1 MKYLHVQ
8 LFIFTPH
15 NSKGMNSFSRI
26 NNITGW
32 LVFAVALIVYTM
44 TMEAT
49 ASFWDCGEFIAA
61 TYKLQVVH
69 PPGAPIFLMVGR
81 IFTLFASG
89 PEQVPLMTNFYSA
102 LSTAFGALFVFWIIT
117 RMMRKSIAGTNEPNG
132 SQLATIMFG
141 GIIGATCFLFMDSI
155 WFSAV
160 ESEVYA
166 LATFFFI
173 LIFWSIVKW
182 EAHADDPNSDRWIL
196 FMALMMGLSIGVHL
210 LALLVIP
217 AIALIYY
224 FRNYTYSRKGLI
236 YTLLIGT
243 ALVAFVLYGLLDKF
257 IAIAAAFDRT
267 FVNDIGLPIGSGII
281 VFSLIVVGGI
291 VYGIRH
297 AIQRNK
303 RILYITMMS
312 FTMLIIGLTSYAM
325 VLIRAKAEPV
335 INMNGINDVHSFLSY
350 LKREQYGS
358 RALFY
363 GPYWTAQPIQY
374 EKGKEKF
381 GVVPGKDGYQVI
393 SHEFEPVYDI
403 PAEYLNSP
411 NISDNARLIQ
421 ERNKQVLF
429 PRMGSL
435 EDRHSGLYYD
445 FANVDPAAEQT
456 YVPTYGENLKFMF
469 NYQFGHMFWRYFMW
483 NFSGRQNDTQGN
495 FYDGYKDGNWVTG
508 IEAIDKT
515 KNEQLEEVPPSLK
528 NVLTHNNYY
537 MLPFILGIMGM
548 VYQLRKDKRGFAVVL
563 TLFLFMG
570 IMNIINM
577 NQPPT
582 EPRER
587 DYAQVGAFF
596 AFAIWIGFGI
606 GAIIDLAKNFKSKTI
621 QEYVLYSAL
630 ILLSMFFLGLT
641 MYSFTNFLMISAY
654 LIIVMLLMG
663 GIAYVINNAMKK
675 EMALAVIAFLLCI
688 PAPFLMASQ
697 GWDDHNRS
705 DRTFARDIARNYL
718 ESCPPNAILFTQG
731 DNDTYPLWYA
741 QEVENIRL
749 DVKIINLSLLGVDW
763 YINQLRHATN
773 ESAPIALT
781 LSADKILGDKR
792 NQVVDNDKSKFKN
805 QTMELKDVLEFIG
818 QDDPKFQ
825 VYSEGLEDYFSYVP
839 TKKFKLTIDAEKMK
853 ANNIVPQALVED
865 MKKELNFELKRGTL
879 LKNDLM
885 TLDIVANNINIRPIC
900 FAISVTADSH
910 LGMEKYLMQRNMV
923 YQLMPVEME
932 NNKSQMDGYRKQMN
946 TDIQY
951 DLLVNQ
957 KDKFTYGGVERGG
970 EMYIDPSGMGSVLTT
985 KYLNYFEL
993 AKNLDQERQYLEAQ
1007 ARQMMTDTVNK
1018 EYNEVGQ
1025 QLMQESADKKKKTIE
1040 VLDLMQ
1046 TLFPDS
1052 SVPYDFNMVNVAQ
1065 VYQRL
1070 GENEKAMAIVTTM
1083 KERVMQEL
1091 EYYYKMTL
1099 KNSLTASMFED
1110 DKLRSETWVY
1120 YTVNMANNA
1129 GDKEFAEALDKE
1141 WETLRMKYGILAPN
1155 ERGRK

>member
-1 MKYLHVQ
+1 
-8 LFIFTPH
+8 
-15 NSKGMNSFSRI
+15 MNSFSRI

-89 PEQVPLMTNFYSA
+89 PEQVPLMTNFFSA

-117 RMMRKSIAGTNEPNG
+117 RMMRKSLAGTNEPSG

-291 VYGIRH
+291 IYGIRH

-374 EKGKEKF
+374 EKGKAKF

-411 NISDNARLIQ
+411 NVSENARLIQ

-435 EDRHSGLYYD
+435 EDRHAGLYYD

-456 YVPTYGENLKFMF
+456 YVPTYGENLKFLF
-469 NYQFGHMFWRYFMW
+469 NYQLGHMFWRYFMW

-675 EMALAVIAFLLCI
+675 EMALAVVAFLLCI

-741 QEVENIRL
+741 QEVENIRP

-853 ANNIVPQALVED
+853 ANNIVPEALVENI
-865 MKKELNFELKRGTL
+865 KKELNFELKRGTL

-885 TLDIVANNINIRPIC
+885 TLDIVANNINNRPIC

-1099 KNSLTASMFED
+1099 KSSLTASMFED

-1120 YTVNMANNA
+1120 YTVNMARSA
-1129 GDKEFAEALDKE
+1129 GDKDFAEALDKE

>member
-89 PEQVPLMTNFYSA
+89 PEQVPLMTNFFSA

-117 RMMRKSIAGTNEPNG
+117 RMMRKSLAGTNEPSG

-374 EKGKEKF
+374 EKGKAKF

-411 NISDNARLIQ
+411 NVSENARLIQ

-435 EDRHSGLYYD
+435 EDRHAGLYYD

-456 YVPTYGENLKFMF
+456 YVPTYGENLKFLF
-469 NYQFGHMFWRYFMW
+469 NYQLGHMFWRYFMW

-675 EMALAVIAFLLCI
+675 EMALAVVAFLLCI

-741 QEVENIRL
+741 QEVENIRP

-853 ANNIVPQALVED
+853 ANNIVPEALVEN

-885 TLDIVANNINIRPIC
+885 TLDIVANNINNRPIC

-1099 KNSLTASMFED
+1099 KSSLTASMFED

-1120 YTVNMANNA
+1120 YTVNMARSA
-1129 GDKEFAEALDKE
+1129 GDKDFAEALDKE

>member
-1 MKYLHVQ
+1 
-8 LFIFTPH
+8 
-15 NSKGMNSFSRI
+15 
-26 NNITGW
+26 
-32 LVFAVALIVYTM
+32 
-44 TMEAT
+44 
-49 ASFWDCGEFIAA
+49 
-61 TYKLQVVH
+61 
-69 PPGAPIFLMVGR
+69 
-81 IFTLFASG
+81 
-89 PEQVPLMTNFYSA
+89 
-102 LSTAFGALFVFWIIT
+102 
-117 RMMRKSIAGTNEPNG
+117 
-132 SQLATIMFG
+132 
-141 GIIGATCFLFMDSI
+141 
-155 WFSAV
+155 
-160 ESEVYA
+160 
-166 LATFFFI
+166 
-173 LIFWSIVKW
+173 
-182 EAHADDPNSDRWIL
+182 
-196 FMALMMGLSIGVHL
+196 
-210 LALLVIP
+210 
-217 AIALIYY
+217 
-224 FRNYTYSRKGLI
+224 
-236 YTLLIGT
+236 
-243 ALVAFVLYGLLDKF
+243 
-257 IAIAAAFDRT
+257 
-267 FVNDIGLPIGSGII
+267 
-281 VFSLIVVGGI
+281 
-291 VYGIRH
+291 
-297 AIQRNK
+297 
-303 RILYITMMS
+303 
-312 FTMLIIGLTSYAM
+312 
-325 VLIRAKAEPV
+325 
-335 INMNGINDVHSFLSY
+335 
-350 LKREQYGS
+350 
-358 RALFY
+358 
-363 GPYWTAQPIQY
+363 
-374 EKGKEKF
+374 
-381 GVVPGKDGYQVI
+381 
-393 SHEFEPVYDI
+393 
-403 PAEYLNSP
+403 
-411 NISDNARLIQ
+411 
-421 ERNKQVLF
+421 
-429 PRMGSL
+429 
-435 EDRHSGLYYD
+435 
-445 FANVDPAAEQT
+445 
-456 YVPTYGENLKFMF
+456 
-469 NYQFGHMFWRYFMW
+469 MFWRYFMW

-853 ANNIVPQALVED
+853 ANNIVPEALVED

>member
-89 PEQVPLMTNFYSA
+89 PEQVPLMTNFFSA

-117 RMMRKSIAGTNEPNG
+117 RMMRKSLAGTNEPSG

-291 VYGIRH
+291 IYGIRH

-374 EKGKEKF
+374 EKGKAKF

-411 NISDNARLIQ
+411 NVSENARLIQ

-435 EDRHSGLYYD
+435 EDRHAGLYYD

-456 YVPTYGENLKFMF
+456 YVPTYGENLKFLF
-469 NYQFGHMFWRYFMW
+469 NYQLGHMFWRYFMW

-675 EMALAVIAFLLCI
+675 EMALAVVAFLLCI

-741 QEVENIRL
+741 QEVENIRP

-853 ANNIVPQALVED
+853 ANNIVPEALVEN

-885 TLDIVANNINIRPIC
+885 TLDIVANNINNRPIC

-1099 KNSLTASMFED
+1099 KSSLTASMFED

-1120 YTVNMANNA
+1120 YTVNMARSA
-1129 GDKEFAEALDKE
+1129 GDKDFAEALDKE

>member
-1 MKYLHVQ
+1 
-8 LFIFTPH
+8 
-15 NSKGMNSFSRI
+15 
-26 NNITGW
+26 
-32 LVFAVALIVYTM
+32 
-44 TMEAT
+44 
-49 ASFWDCGEFIAA
+49 
-61 TYKLQVVH
+61 
-69 PPGAPIFLMVGR
+69 
-81 IFTLFASG
+81 
-89 PEQVPLMTNFYSA
+89 
-102 LSTAFGALFVFWIIT
+102 
-117 RMMRKSIAGTNEPNG
+117 
-132 SQLATIMFG
+132 
-141 GIIGATCFLFMDSI
+141 
-155 WFSAV
+155 
-160 ESEVYA
+160 
-166 LATFFFI
+166 
-173 LIFWSIVKW
+173 
-182 EAHADDPNSDRWIL
+182 
-196 FMALMMGLSIGVHL
+196 
-210 LALLVIP
+210 
-217 AIALIYY
+217 
-224 FRNYTYSRKGLI
+224 
-236 YTLLIGT
+236 
-243 ALVAFVLYGLLDKF
+243 
-257 IAIAAAFDRT
+257 
-267 FVNDIGLPIGSGII
+267 
-281 VFSLIVVGGI
+281 
-291 VYGIRH
+291 
-297 AIQRNK
+297 
-303 RILYITMMS
+303 
-312 FTMLIIGLTSYAM
+312 
-325 VLIRAKAEPV
+325 
-335 INMNGINDVHSFLSY
+335 
-350 LKREQYGS
+350 
-358 RALFY
+358 
-363 GPYWTAQPIQY
+363 
-374 EKGKEKF
+374 
-381 GVVPGKDGYQVI
+381 
-393 SHEFEPVYDI
+393 
-403 PAEYLNSP
+403 
-411 NISDNARLIQ
+411 
-421 ERNKQVLF
+421 
-429 PRMGSL
+429 
-435 EDRHSGLYYD
+435 
-445 FANVDPAAEQT
+445 
-456 YVPTYGENLKFMF
+456 
-469 NYQFGHMFWRYFMW
+469 
-483 NFSGRQNDTQGN
+483 
-495 FYDGYKDGNWVTG
+495 
-508 IEAIDKT
+508 
-515 KNEQLEEVPPSLK
+515 
-528 NVLTHNNYY
+528 

-853 ANNIVPQALVED
+853 ANNIVPEALVED

>member
-1 MKYLHVQ
+1 MQ

-89 PEQVPLMTNFYSA
+89 PEQVPLMTNFFSA

-117 RMMRKSIAGTNEPNG
+117 RMMRKSLAGTNEPSG

-374 EKGKEKF
+374 EKGKAKF

-411 NISDNARLIQ
+411 NVSENARLIQ

-435 EDRHSGLYYD
+435 EDRHAGLYYD

-456 YVPTYGENLKFMF
+456 YVPTYGENLKFLF
-469 NYQFGHMFWRYFMW
+469 NYQLGHMFWRYFMW

-675 EMALAVIAFLLCI
+675 EMALAVVAFLLCI

-741 QEVENIRL
+741 QEVENIRP

-853 ANNIVPQALVED
+853 ANNIVPEALVEN

-885 TLDIVANNINIRPIC
+885 TLDIVANNINNRPIC

-1099 KNSLTASMFED
+1099 KSSLTASMFED

-1120 YTVNMANNA
+1120 YTVNMARSA
-1129 GDKEFAEALDKE
+1129 GDKDFAEALDKE

>member
-1 MKYLHVQ
+1 
-8 LFIFTPH
+8 
-15 NSKGMNSFSRI
+15 
-26 NNITGW
+26 
-32 LVFAVALIVYTM
+32 
-44 TMEAT
+44 
-49 ASFWDCGEFIAA
+49 
-61 TYKLQVVH
+61 
-69 PPGAPIFLMVGR
+69 
-81 IFTLFASG
+81 
-89 PEQVPLMTNFYSA
+89 
-102 LSTAFGALFVFWIIT
+102 
-117 RMMRKSIAGTNEPNG
+117 
-132 SQLATIMFG
+132 
-141 GIIGATCFLFMDSI
+141 
-155 WFSAV
+155 
-160 ESEVYA
+160 
-166 LATFFFI
+166 
-173 LIFWSIVKW
+173 
-182 EAHADDPNSDRWIL
+182 
-196 FMALMMGLSIGVHL
+196 
-210 LALLVIP
+210 
-217 AIALIYY
+217 
-224 FRNYTYSRKGLI
+224 
-236 YTLLIGT
+236 
-243 ALVAFVLYGLLDKF
+243 
-257 IAIAAAFDRT
+257 
-267 FVNDIGLPIGSGII
+267 
-281 VFSLIVVGGI
+281 
-291 VYGIRH
+291 
-297 AIQRNK
+297 
-303 RILYITMMS
+303 
-312 FTMLIIGLTSYAM
+312 
-325 VLIRAKAEPV
+325 
-335 INMNGINDVHSFLSY
+335 
-350 LKREQYGS
+350 
-358 RALFY
+358 
-363 GPYWTAQPIQY
+363 
-374 EKGKEKF
+374 
-381 GVVPGKDGYQVI
+381 
-393 SHEFEPVYDI
+393 
-403 PAEYLNSP
+403 
-411 NISDNARLIQ
+411 
-421 ERNKQVLF
+421 
-429 PRMGSL
+429 
-435 EDRHSGLYYD
+435 
-445 FANVDPAAEQT
+445 
-456 YVPTYGENLKFMF
+456 
-469 NYQFGHMFWRYFMW
+469 
-483 NFSGRQNDTQGN
+483 
-495 FYDGYKDGNWVTG
+495 
-508 IEAIDKT
+508 
-515 KNEQLEEVPPSLK
+515 
-528 NVLTHNNYY
+528 
-537 MLPFILGIMGM
+537 
-548 VYQLRKDKRGFAVVL
+548 
-563 TLFLFMG
+563 MG

>member
-1 MKYLHVQ
+1 
-8 LFIFTPH
+8 
-15 NSKGMNSFSRI
+15 
-26 NNITGW
+26 
-32 LVFAVALIVYTM
+32 
-44 TMEAT
+44 
-49 ASFWDCGEFIAA
+49 
-61 TYKLQVVH
+61 
-69 PPGAPIFLMVGR
+69 
-81 IFTLFASG
+81 
-89 PEQVPLMTNFYSA
+89 
-102 LSTAFGALFVFWIIT
+102 
-117 RMMRKSIAGTNEPNG
+117 
-132 SQLATIMFG
+132 
-141 GIIGATCFLFMDSI
+141 
-155 WFSAV
+155 
-160 ESEVYA
+160 
-166 LATFFFI
+166 
-173 LIFWSIVKW
+173 
-182 EAHADDPNSDRWIL
+182 
-196 FMALMMGLSIGVHL
+196 
-210 LALLVIP
+210 
-217 AIALIYY
+217 
-224 FRNYTYSRKGLI
+224 
-236 YTLLIGT
+236 
-243 ALVAFVLYGLLDKF
+243 
-257 IAIAAAFDRT
+257 
-267 FVNDIGLPIGSGII
+267 
-281 VFSLIVVGGI
+281 
-291 VYGIRH
+291 
-297 AIQRNK
+297 
-303 RILYITMMS
+303 
-312 FTMLIIGLTSYAM
+312 
-325 VLIRAKAEPV
+325 
-335 INMNGINDVHSFLSY
+335 
-350 LKREQYGS
+350 
-358 RALFY
+358 
-363 GPYWTAQPIQY
+363 
-374 EKGKEKF
+374 
-381 GVVPGKDGYQVI
+381 
-393 SHEFEPVYDI
+393 
-403 PAEYLNSP
+403 
-411 NISDNARLIQ
+411 
-421 ERNKQVLF
+421 
-429 PRMGSL
+429 
-435 EDRHSGLYYD
+435 
-445 FANVDPAAEQT
+445 
-456 YVPTYGENLKFMF
+456 
-469 NYQFGHMFWRYFMW
+469 
-483 NFSGRQNDTQGN
+483 
-495 FYDGYKDGNWVTG
+495 
-508 IEAIDKT
+508 
-515 KNEQLEEVPPSLK
+515 
-528 NVLTHNNYY
+528 

>member
-1 MKYLHVQ
+1 VKYLHVQ

-89 PEQVPLMTNFYSA
+89 PEQVPLMTNFFSA

-117 RMMRKSIAGTNEPNG
+117 RMMRKSLAGTNEPSG

-291 VYGIRH
+291 IYGIRH

-374 EKGKEKF
+374 EKGKAKF

-411 NISDNARLIQ
+411 NVSENARLIQ

-435 EDRHSGLYYD
+435 EDRHAGLYYD

-456 YVPTYGENLKFMF
+456 YVPTYGENLKFLF
-469 NYQFGHMFWRYFMW
+469 NYQLGHMFWRYFMW

-675 EMALAVIAFLLCI
+675 EMALAVVAFLLCI

-741 QEVENIRL
+741 QEVENIRP

-853 ANNIVPQALVED
+853 ANNIVPEALVENI
-865 MKKELNFELKRGTL
+865 KKELNFELKRGTL

-885 TLDIVANNINIRPIC
+885 TLDIVANNINNRPIC

-1099 KNSLTASMFED
+1099 KSSLTASMFED

-1120 YTVNMANNA
+1120 YTVNMARSA
-1129 GDKEFAEALDKE
+1129 GDKDFAEALDKE

>member
-1 MKYLHVQ
+1 
-8 LFIFTPH
+8 
-15 NSKGMNSFSRI
+15 
-26 NNITGW
+26 
-32 LVFAVALIVYTM
+32 
-44 TMEAT
+44 
-49 ASFWDCGEFIAA
+49 
-61 TYKLQVVH
+61 
-69 PPGAPIFLMVGR
+69 
-81 IFTLFASG
+81 
-89 PEQVPLMTNFYSA
+89 
-102 LSTAFGALFVFWIIT
+102 
-117 RMMRKSIAGTNEPNG
+117 
-132 SQLATIMFG
+132 
-141 GIIGATCFLFMDSI
+141 
-155 WFSAV
+155 
-160 ESEVYA
+160 
-166 LATFFFI
+166 
-173 LIFWSIVKW
+173 
-182 EAHADDPNSDRWIL
+182 
-196 FMALMMGLSIGVHL
+196 
-210 LALLVIP
+210 
-217 AIALIYY
+217 
-224 FRNYTYSRKGLI
+224 
-236 YTLLIGT
+236 
-243 ALVAFVLYGLLDKF
+243 
-257 IAIAAAFDRT
+257 
-267 FVNDIGLPIGSGII
+267 
-281 VFSLIVVGGI
+281 
-291 VYGIRH
+291 
-297 AIQRNK
+297 
-303 RILYITMMS
+303 
-312 FTMLIIGLTSYAM
+312 
-325 VLIRAKAEPV
+325 
-335 INMNGINDVHSFLSY
+335 
-350 LKREQYGS
+350 
-358 RALFY
+358 
-363 GPYWTAQPIQY
+363 
-374 EKGKEKF
+374 
-381 GVVPGKDGYQVI
+381 
-393 SHEFEPVYDI
+393 
-403 PAEYLNSP
+403 
-411 NISDNARLIQ
+411 
-421 ERNKQVLF
+421 
-429 PRMGSL
+429 
-435 EDRHSGLYYD
+435 
-445 FANVDPAAEQT
+445 
-456 YVPTYGENLKFMF
+456 
-469 NYQFGHMFWRYFMW
+469 MW

-853 ANNIVPQALVED
+853 ANNIVPEALVED

>member
-1 MKYLHVQ
+1 MQ

-89 PEQVPLMTNFYSA
+89 PEQVPLMTNFFSA

-117 RMMRKSIAGTNEPNG
+117 RMMRKSLAGTNEPSG

-374 EKGKEKF
+374 EKGKAKF

-411 NISDNARLIQ
+411 NVSENARLIQ

-435 EDRHSGLYYD
+435 EDRHAGLYYD

-456 YVPTYGENLKFMF
+456 YVPTYGENLKFLF
-469 NYQFGHMFWRYFMW
+469 NYQLGHMFWRYFMW

-675 EMALAVIAFLLCI
+675 EMALAVVAFLLCI

-741 QEVENIRL
+741 QEVENIRP

-805 QTMELKDVLEFIG
+805 QTMELKDALEFIG

-839 TKKFKLTIDAEKMK
+839 TKKFKVTIDAEKMK
-853 ANNIVPQALVED
+853 ANNIVPEALVED

-885 TLDIVANNINIRPIC
+885 TLDIVASNINNRPIC

-1099 KNSLTASMFED
+1099 KSSLTASMFED

-1120 YTVNMANNA
+1120 YTVNMARSA
-1129 GDKEFAEALDKE
+1129 GDKDFAEALDKE

>member
-1 MKYLHVQ
+1 
-8 LFIFTPH
+8 
-15 NSKGMNSFSRI
+15 MNSFSRI

-89 PEQVPLMTNFYSA
+89 PEQVPLMTNFFSA

-117 RMMRKSIAGTNEPNG
+117 RMMRKSLAGTNEPSG

-374 EKGKEKF
+374 EKGKAKF

-411 NISDNARLIQ
+411 NVSENARLIQ

-435 EDRHSGLYYD
+435 EDRHAGLYYD

-456 YVPTYGENLKFMF
+456 YVPTYGENLKFLF
-469 NYQFGHMFWRYFMW
+469 NYQLGHMFWRYFMW

-675 EMALAVIAFLLCI
+675 EMALAVVAFLLCI

-741 QEVENIRL
+741 QEVENIRP

-853 ANNIVPQALVED
+853 ANNIVPEALVEN

-885 TLDIVANNINIRPIC
+885 TLDIVANNINNRPIC

-1099 KNSLTASMFED
+1099 KSSLTASMFED

-1120 YTVNMANNA
+1120 YTVNMARSA
-1129 GDKEFAEALDKE
+1129 GDKDFAEALDKE

>member
-1 MKYLHVQ
+1 
-8 LFIFTPH
+8 
-15 NSKGMNSFSRI
+15 
-26 NNITGW
+26 
-32 LVFAVALIVYTM
+32 
-44 TMEAT
+44 
-49 ASFWDCGEFIAA
+49 
-61 TYKLQVVH
+61 
-69 PPGAPIFLMVGR
+69 
-81 IFTLFASG
+81 
-89 PEQVPLMTNFYSA
+89 
-102 LSTAFGALFVFWIIT
+102 
-117 RMMRKSIAGTNEPNG
+117 
-132 SQLATIMFG
+132 
-141 GIIGATCFLFMDSI
+141 
-155 WFSAV
+155 
-160 ESEVYA
+160 
-166 LATFFFI
+166 
-173 LIFWSIVKW
+173 
-182 EAHADDPNSDRWIL
+182 
-196 FMALMMGLSIGVHL
+196 
-210 LALLVIP
+210 
-217 AIALIYY
+217 
-224 FRNYTYSRKGLI
+224 
-236 YTLLIGT
+236 
-243 ALVAFVLYGLLDKF
+243 
-257 IAIAAAFDRT
+257 
-267 FVNDIGLPIGSGII
+267 
-281 VFSLIVVGGI
+281 
-291 VYGIRH
+291 
-297 AIQRNK
+297 
-303 RILYITMMS
+303 
-312 FTMLIIGLTSYAM
+312 
-325 VLIRAKAEPV
+325 
-335 INMNGINDVHSFLSY
+335 
-350 LKREQYGS
+350 
-358 RALFY
+358 
-363 GPYWTAQPIQY
+363 
-374 EKGKEKF
+374 
-381 GVVPGKDGYQVI
+381 
-393 SHEFEPVYDI
+393 
-403 PAEYLNSP
+403 
-411 NISDNARLIQ
+411 
-421 ERNKQVLF
+421 
-429 PRMGSL
+429 
-435 EDRHSGLYYD
+435 
-445 FANVDPAAEQT
+445 
-456 YVPTYGENLKFMF
+456 
-469 NYQFGHMFWRYFMW
+469 MW

>member
-1 MKYLHVQ
+1 MK
-8 LFIFTPH
+8 
-15 NSKGMNSFSRI
+15 SFSRI

-32 LVFAVALIVYTM
+32 IIFAIALVVYTS

-89 PEQVPLMTNFYSA
+89 PEQVPIMTNFFSA
-102 LSTAFGALFVFWIIT
+102 LSTAFGALFVFWIVT
-117 RMMRKSIAGTNEPNG
+117 RMMRKAVAGINEPTG
-132 SQLATIMFG
+132 SQIATIIFG
-141 GIIGATCFLFMDSI
+141 GIIGAGCFIFMDSI

-173 LIFWSIVKW
+173 LIFWTIVKW

-224 FRNYTYSRKGLI
+224 FKNYTYTRKGLI
-236 YTLLIGT
+236 YTLLLGT
-243 ALVAFVLYGLLDKF
+243 ALVAFVLYGILDKF
-257 IAIAAAFDRT
+257 IAIAAGFDRV
-267 FVNDIGLPIGSGII
+267 FVNGMNLPYGTGII
-281 VFSLIVVGGI
+281 FFSLLVIGGI
-291 VYGIRH
+291 IYTVRY
-297 AIQRNK
+297 AIQKGK
-303 RILYITMMS
+303 RALYIVMMS
-312 FTMLIIGLTSYAM
+312 FSMLIIGLTSYAM

-363 GPYWTAQPIQY
+363 GPYWTAQPVDY
-374 EKGKEKF
+374 KKGKAKY
-381 GVVPGKDGYQVI
+381 GVVEGKDGYQVV
-393 SHEFEPVYDI
+393 SHEFEPVYKI
-403 PAEYLNSP
+403 PSEYLSGP
-411 NISDNARLIQ
+411 NVNDKALLLK

-435 EDRHSGLYYD
+435 EDRHAGLYYD
-445 FANVDPAAEQT
+445 YVGVDPQNEET
-456 YVPTYGENLKFMF
+456 YVPSYGDNLGFLF

-495 FYDGYKDGNWVTG
+495 FYDGYKDGNWITG

-515 KNEQLEEVPPSLK
+515 KNEQLVDVPASLK
-528 NVLTHNNYY
+528 DLVTHNTYY
-537 MLPFILGIMGM
+537 MLPFIIGIMGM
-548 VYQLRKDKRGFAVVL
+548 AYQLRKDKRGFAVVL

-606 GAIIDLAKNFKSKTI
+606 GAIIDLAKNFKTKTI
-621 QEYVLYSAL
+621 QEYLLYAGI
-630 ILLSMFFLGLT
+630 ILLAMFFLGLT
-641 MYSFTNFLMISAY
+641 MYSFTMFIMISIYA
-654 LIIVMLLMG
+654 LAVMLLMG
-663 GIAYVINNAMKK
+663 GIAYLINNIMKK
-675 EMALAVIAFLLCI
+675 EMAVAAIAFILCL
-688 PAPFLMASQ
+688 PAPLLMAQQ

-741 QEVENIRL
+741 QEVEGIRT
-749 DVKIINLSLLGVDW
+749 DIRIVNLSLLGVDW

-773 ESAPIALT
+773 DSKAIPLT
-781 LSADKILGDKR
+781 LSSDKIIGDKR
-792 NQVVDNDKSKFKN
+792 NQIVDNDKSKFKN
-805 QTMELKDVLEFIG
+805 QTMELSEVIKFIG

-825 VYSEGLEDYFSYVP
+825 IYSEGLDDYFNYVP
-839 TKKFKLTIDAEKMK
+839 TKKFKITIDADAMK
-853 ANNIVPQALVED
+853 KNNIVPESMVEA
-865 MKKELNFELKRGTL
+865 MKKELTFDLKRGTL

-885 TLDIVANNINIRPIC
+885 TLDIVANNINTRPIC
-900 FAISVTADSH
+900 FAISVTGESH

-932 NNKSQMDGYRKQMN
+932 NDKSVMDGYRKQMN

-970 EMYIDPSGMGSVLTT
+970 KMYVDPSGMGSILTA
-985 KYLNYFEL
+985 KYMNYFEL
-993 AKNLDQERQYLEAQ
+993 VKSLDEERQYLEAQ
-1007 ARQMMTDTVNK
+1007 ARQMMTDTVNL
-1018 EYNEVGQ
+1018 EYDEVGQ
-1025 QLMQESADKKKKTIE
+1025 QLMKESAEKKEKMLT
-1040 VLDLMQ
+1040 VLSLMDQ
-1046 TLFPDS
+1046 LFPAS
-1052 SVPYDFNMVNVAQ
+1052 SIPYDFNMINVAQ

-1070 GENEKAMAIVTTM
+1070 GENEKAMDIVKSM
-1083 KERVMQEL
+1083 KVRVMSEL
-1091 EYYYKMTL
+1091 EYYYKMTQQ
-1099 KNSLTASMFED
+1099 STLTASMFED

-1120 YTVNMANNA
+1120 YTIDLSRKA
-1129 GDKEFAEALDKE
+1129 GDADFSQALDKE

>member
-1 MKYLHVQ
+1 
-8 LFIFTPH
+8 
-15 NSKGMNSFSRI
+15 MNSFSRI

-32 LVFAVALIVYTM
+32 IVFAIALIVYTL

-89 PEQVPLMTNFYSA
+89 PEQVPLMTNFFSA

-117 RMMRKSIAGTNEPNG
+117 RMMRKMVSGNEANPDRT
-132 SQLATIMFG
+132 QIATIMFG
-141 GIIGATCFLFMDSI
+141 GIIGAACFLFMDSI

-173 LIFWSIVKW
+173 LIFWTIVKW

-224 FRNYTYSRKGLI
+224 FKNYTYSRKGLF
-236 YTLLIGT
+236 YTLILGT
-243 ALVAFVLYGLLDKF
+243 ALVAFVLYGILDKM
-257 IAIAAAFDRT
+257 IGLAAGFDRL
-267 FVNDIGLPIGSGII
+267 FVNGLGMPFGSGII
-281 VFSLIVVGGI
+281 FYSLIIVGAI
-291 VYGIRH
+291 VYGVRY
-297 AIQRNK
+297 AIIHNK
-303 RILYITMMS
+303 RAMYITVMS
-312 FTMLIIGLTSYAM
+312 FGMLIIGLTSYAM

-363 GPYWTAQPIQY
+363 GPYWTAQPVEY
-374 EKGKEKF
+374 EKGKAKW
-381 GVVPGKDGYQVI
+381 GVVGDNKDYQIV

-403 PAEYLNSP
+403 PSEYLAQAGNNP
-411 NISDNARLIQ
+411 ELLRLQ
-421 ERNKQVLF
+421 ARNKKVLF

-435 EDRHSGLYYD
+435 EDRHAGMYYD
-445 FANVDPAAEQT
+445 FANVPEGGEES
-456 YVPTYGENLKFMF
+456 YVPTFGDNLNFFF
-469 NYQFGHMFWRYFMW
+469 NYQLGHMFWRYFMW
-483 NFSGRQNDTQGN
+483 NFSGRQNDNQGN
-495 FYDGYKDGNWVTG
+495 FYDGYKDGNWITG
-508 IEAIDKT
+508 IEAIDKS
-515 KNEQLEEVPPSLK
+515 KNEQLDNVPPSLRDL
-528 NVLTHNNYY
+528 VTHNTYY

-548 VYQLRKDKRGFAVVL
+548 VYQLRKDKKGFAVVL

-570 IMNIINM
+570 LMNIINM

-596 AFAIWIGFGI
+596 AYAIWIGFGI
-606 GAIIDLAKNFKSKTI
+606 GAIIDMARNFNKKVL
-621 QEYVLYSAL
+621 QEYVLYGSL
-630 ILLSMFFLGLT
+630 ILLGMYFTGLT
-641 MYSFTNFLMISAY
+641 MYSFPTFIMVLLYSIA
-654 LIIVMLLMG
+654 VMLILG
-663 GIAYVINNAMKK
+663 FIGSVVYKSIKK
-675 EMALAVIAFLLCI
+675 EFALAFIAFLICI
-688 PAPFLMASQ
+688 PAPILMAQQ

-705 DRTFARDIARNYL
+705 GRTFARDIARNYL

-741 QEVENIRL
+741 QEVEGIRT

-773 ESAPIALT
+773 DSKPIKLT
-781 LSADKILGDKR
+781 LTADKILGDKR
-792 NQVVDNDKSKFKN
+792 NQVVSNDKSKFKN
-805 QTMELKDVLEFIG
+805 QVMELSDLLKFIG
-818 QDDPKFQ
+818 QDDPKYQ
-825 VYSEGLEDYFSYVP
+825 IYNEGLEDYFSYTP
-839 TKKFKLTIDAEKMK
+839 TQKLKITIDADAMK
-853 ANNIVPQALVED
+853 ANGIVPESMVEN
-865 MKKELNFELKRGTL
+865 MKKELSFNLKRATI

-885 TLDIVANNINIRPIC
+885 TLDIVANNINERPIC
-900 FAISVTADSH
+900 FAISVTGDSH

-932 NNKSQMDGYRKQMN
+932 NEKSLMDGYRKNMN

-951 DLLVNQ
+951 DLIVTQ
-957 KDKFTYGGVERGG
+957 KDKFTFGGVEKGG
-970 EMYIDPSGMGSVLTT
+970 KMYIDPSGMGSILTT

-993 AKNLDQERQYLEAQ
+993 AKSLDTERTYLEAQ

-1025 QLMQESADKKKKTIE
+1025 QLMKESTAKKAQMITT
-1040 VLDLMQ
+1040 LNLMLQ
-1046 TLFPDS
+1046 LFPDS
-1052 SVPYDFNMVNVAQ
+1052 SVPYDYNMINVAQ
-1065 VYQRL
+1065 LYQQL
-1070 GENEKAMAIVTTM
+1070 GENEQAMNIIKIM
-1083 KERVMQEL
+1083 EPRILPEL
-1091 EYYYKMTL
+1091 EYYYRMTQN
-1099 KNSLTASMFED
+1099 NSFTASMFDQDKMRAEMWVFYAVD
-1110 DKLRSETWVY
+1110 LSRKCGEADYADKL
-1120 YTVNMANNA
+1120 
-1129 GDKEFAEALDKE
+1129 DQQ

-1155 ERGRK
+1155 ERPR